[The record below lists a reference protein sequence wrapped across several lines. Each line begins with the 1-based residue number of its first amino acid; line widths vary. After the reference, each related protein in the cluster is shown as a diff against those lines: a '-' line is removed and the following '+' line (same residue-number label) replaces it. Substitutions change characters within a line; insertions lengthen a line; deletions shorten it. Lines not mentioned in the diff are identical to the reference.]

1 MTRNVGYLSFER
13 LDVWR
18 VADDALGLALR
29 ARGGWRRLPGD
40 LGDQAMRALISVV
53 HNIAEGAGRRS
64 PADQRRHYTI
74 ARGSANE
81 AGAAIRIIHQCGA
94 LDEKSHEAIRSR
106 LIRVVQMLN
115 KMTR

>member
-1 MTRNVGYLSFER
+1 MTRNGRYFSFER
-13 LDVWR
+13 PDAWR
-18 VADDALGLALR
+18 VADEALGLAIR
-29 ARGGWRRLPGD
+29 ERGRWRRLPGD
-40 LGDQAMRALISVV
+40 LGDQAMRALVSVV
-53 HNIAEGAGRRS
+53 HNIAEGHGRES
-64 PADQRRHYTI
+64 VGDQRRYYAI

-81 AGAAIRIIHQCGA
+81 AGAAIRIIYRCGA